1 MFQNVGLVCQARH
14 TSVKLLGMEESLGA
28 RRGFWNIQDC
38 AGETDPKR
46 VGKISRHSGMAH
58 VGPQVF
64 RLS

>member
-14 TSVKLLGMEESLGA
+14 TSVKLQGVEVSLVA

-46 VGKISRHSGMAH
+46 IGKIS
-58 VGPQVF
+58 
-64 RLS
+64 